1 MGGATAQRDPV
12 GRALEL
18 VALFCGPEQFGQVRG
33 VAVEDVPEPQRSLLD
48 HCSHMTVAMERAQGG
63 DVALRVVATTGD
75 GDDADRPYAREILL
89 ESRSGKVVL
98 YGIVRIDLAALDEA
112 TAREVRAARRPLG
125 RILVE
130 RGVLRDVHSVQL
142 VEILPKSHW
151 DSIPGLVAGSGHEH
165 PPGLRG
171 SQARP
176 VYGRVAEI
184 ELNGRPAVS
193 LLEIVL
199 P

>member
-1 MGGATAQRDPV
+1 MGGETAQRDPV
-12 GRALEL
+12 ARALEL
-18 VALFCGPEQFGQVRG
+18 VALFCSPEQFGQIRG
-33 VAVEDVPEPQRSLLD
+33 VAAEEVPEPQRSLLD
-48 HCSHMTVAMERAQGG
+48 HRSHMTVAVERAQGG

-89 ESRSGKVVL
+89 VSRSGKVVL
-98 YGIVRIDLAALDEA
+98 YGIVRIDLAALEAA

-142 VEILPKSHW
+142 VEILPGAHW
-151 DSIPGLVAGSGHEH
+151 DSIPRLAAGSGHNH

-171 SQARP
+171 RQPQP